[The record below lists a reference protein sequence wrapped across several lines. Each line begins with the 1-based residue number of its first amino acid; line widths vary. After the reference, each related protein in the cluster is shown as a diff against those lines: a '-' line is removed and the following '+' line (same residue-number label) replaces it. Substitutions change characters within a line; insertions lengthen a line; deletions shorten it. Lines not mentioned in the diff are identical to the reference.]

1 VCVPPLHHQ
10 KQQQQQQE
18 EEIVF
23 LLTLSERS
31 KLNYQNLNTAVFTL
45 SKT

>member
-1 VCVPPLHHQ
+1 VPPLHHQ
-10 KQQQQQQE
+10 KQQQQQE

>member
-10 KQQQQQQE
+10 KQQQQQE